1 MLTTLVP
8 IIANTL
14 IATQNFCFP
23 FLFPCVVTL
32 LIVLLY
38 KNKLNYVLLLMILE
52 IVYLISNVKPSSFVG
67 HFT

>member
-1 MLTTLVP
+1 MLATLVL

-23 FLFPCVVTL
+23 FPFPCVVTL
-32 LIVLLY
+32 LIVLPY
-38 KNKLNYVLLLMILE
+38 KNKLNHVLLLLMLE
-52 IVYLISNVKPSSFVG
+52 IVHLISNVKPSSFVA

>member
-14 IATQNFCFP
+14 IVTQNFCFP

-32 LIVLLY
+32 LTVLPY
-38 KNKLNYVLLLMILE
+38 KNKVNYVLLLLILE
-52 IVYLISNVKPSSFVG
+52 IIHLISNVKPSSFVG
-67 HFT
+67 RFT